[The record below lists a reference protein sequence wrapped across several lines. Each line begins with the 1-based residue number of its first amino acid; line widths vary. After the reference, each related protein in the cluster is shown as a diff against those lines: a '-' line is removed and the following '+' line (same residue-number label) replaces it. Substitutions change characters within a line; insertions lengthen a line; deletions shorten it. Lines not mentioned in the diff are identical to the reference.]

1 MISVIVLTKNE
12 EKNIVDC
19 IDTIPEDWEVIVIDD
34 NSTDRTVDLVKSLKR
49 KVAIY
54 EHDLNGNFSE
64 QRNYGLKKAIY
75 PWVLFLDADERL
87 TNKLVNELIQ
97 KTTQTIYSGFKV
109 RRVDHLW
116 GRTLR
121 NGEFKDLWLLRFAMK
136 GKGEWRGVVHET
148 WRVDGRVGKL
158 QNELDHYPHQTIAEF
173 LAEINMYTTL
183 RARELYGKKIQ
194 VKGFEILLYPKV
206 KFIQNYFLK
215 MGFRDGTAGFIV
227 AVLMSFH
234 SFLVRGK
241 LWLMYHKK

>member
-1 MISVIVLTKNE
+1 
-12 EKNIVDC
+12 
-19 IDTIPEDWEVIVIDD
+19 
-34 NSTDRTVDLVKSLKR
+34 
-49 KVAIY
+49 
-54 EHDLNGNFSE
+54 
-64 QRNYGLKKAIY
+64 
-75 PWVLFLDADERL
+75 
-87 TNKLVNELIQ
+87 
-97 KTTQTIYSGFKV
+97 
-109 RRVDHLW
+109 
-116 GRTLR
+116 
-121 NGEFKDLWLLRFAMK
+121 MK